1 MGAAIVSDFYLMTR
15 AAYEKLSTPVAKV
28 ALRAGFTPDS
38 ITIVG
43 TAGAVIAALTLYPI
57 GQLWWGSFA
66 VAFFVLADMLDGAM
80 ARQRGG
86 GTRFG
91 AVLDA
96 TCDRIGDGAI
106 FCGLLWWA
114 AFGMHSTSLVV
125 ALMICLVTSQVIS
138 YVKARAEAS
147 WPQRRG
153 WAHRA
158 TGTAE
163 HRAARRGAVGPA
175 VPPCAVA
182 AARRRMGACGGQ
194 PDHTGTARAHR
205 AHLAGG
211 DGADAEG
218 RVRRIRYR
226 GQLRRHTR
234 EVGAPPARRAGGGA
248 VTTTPTGPQATGG
261 SRFSFGGQVS
271 DLGYAAGWRVVR
283 AMPELVAR
291 NAFDA
296 GAIYASRNGGPAQL
310 RKNLARVLGVTPA
323 RVPDGLIRAS
333 LASYAR
339 YWREAF
345 RLPSMDKEKLRESIE
360 PCLLGREHVH
370 AALEAGRGVMMPLPH
385 SGNWDM
391 AGVWMVQHF
400 GTFTTVAERLKPES
414 LYQRFIDYRESLGFE
429 MLPLTGGERPPF
441 EVLTERL
448 RDNGIV
454 CLMADRDLTRSGVEV
469 DFFGE
474 PTRMPAGSAKLAI
487 ATGAV
492 VLPTHCYN
500 TRDSWVFDVT
510 GPLDTS
516 SGDITAITQAMADRF
531 AKGIAAHPA
540 DWHMLQPQWLADLSE
555 ERQAKL
561 RGDG

>member
-1 MGAAIVSDFYLMTR
+1 MT
-15 AAYEKLSTPVAKV
+15 A
-28 ALRAGFTPDS
+28 
-38 ITIVG
+38 
-43 TAGAVIAALTLYPI
+43 
-57 GQLWWGSFA
+57 
-66 VAFFVLADMLDGAM
+66 
-80 ARQRGG
+80 
-86 GTRFG
+86 
-91 AVLDA
+91 
-96 TCDRIGDGAI
+96 
-106 FCGLLWWA
+106 
-114 AFGMHSTSLVV
+114 
-125 ALMICLVTSQVIS
+125 
-138 YVKARAEAS
+138 
-147 WPQRRG
+147 
-153 WAHRA
+153 
-158 TGTAE
+158 
-163 HRAARRGAVGPA
+163 
-175 VPPCAVA
+175 
-182 AARRRMGACGGQ
+182 
-194 PDHTGTARAHR
+194 
-205 AHLAGG
+205 
-211 DGADAEG
+211 
-218 RVRRIRYR
+218 
-226 GQLRRHTR
+226 
-234 EVGAPPARRAGGGA
+234 
-248 VTTTPTGPQATGG
+248 TPTGPQASDPPAPRVRAGG
-261 SRFSFGGQVS
+261 SRLPFGGQVT

-296 GAIYASRNGGPAQL
+296 GAIYASRNGGPEQL

-345 RLPSMDKEKLRESIE
+345 RLPSMDKEKLRAQIE
-360 PCLLGREHVH
+360 PCLLGSEYVR
-370 AALEAGRGVMMPLPH
+370 AGLDAGRGVIMPLPH

-454 CLMADRDLTRSGVEV
+454 CLMADRDLTRSGVQV

-474 PTRMPAGSAKLAI
+474 ETRMPAGSAKLAI
-487 ATGAV
+487 ETGAV

-531 AKGIAAHPA
+531 AKGIAAHPE

-561 RGDG
+561 MGDT